1 MCKLE
6 LSCDLVRGRD
16 QALVSTGGKG
26 RGEAGRE
33 SGKAC
38 SKEPG
43 KAGRE
48 PGKAGSGEQG

>member
-48 PGKAGSGEQG
+48 PGKAGREQG